1 MLTPVARLQS
11 VGERI
16 KNTGMRGSKRF
27 VAGVAALVFVATA
40 MAGTAAADNRRE
52 GQVRRTPELRDV
64 QHIVVLMQENRS
76 YDEYFGAL
84 SRKGGAASKKSPT
97 PTNPNPLDPSATIA
111 AFHQG
116 ANCEVDDLNHAWTG
130 THAEIDSGR
139 MDGFT
144 AQNAIPAD
152 ATGSRAMGQYDST
165 DLPYYYGL
173 ANTFGIGDRYFTSVP
188 GPTFP
193 NRFYEMA
200 GTSFGHIQN
209 DFPPEG
215 GWPQPTIFGRL
226 QDAGISW
233 KVYDAQF
240 PTASFFADVKAHM
253 ENVQPISQY
262 FADAAAGTL
271 PQVAFV
277 EPIYIGTVSEES
289 DEHPPAN
296 MQVGQEFTANV
307 LHALMASRDWSS
319 SAFFLTWDEHGG
331 YYDHVAPPA
340 APVPDS
346 IPPILG
352 PGDVPAAFDH
362 YGVRVPFVVVSPFAK
377 PHFVSHRVSDH
388 TSIPAFIERRFNLLP
403 LTQRDAKANT
413 LLEYFDFA
421 HPHFTKPPKLPTATV
436 DPSKA
441 AQCAALDPG
450 TLGV

>member
-1 MLTPVARLQS
+1 M
-11 VGERI
+11 
-16 KNTGMRGSKRF
+16 TGTNQIAT
-27 VAGVAALVFVATA
+27 VVAALALAVTG
-40 MAGTAAADNRRE
+40 MTGTAAAGNSHVGRQRRAP
-52 GQVRRTPELRDV
+52 QLQAV

-76 YDEYFGAL
+76 YDHYFSAL
-84 SRKGGAASKKSPT
+84 AAKGGAASKKAPT
-97 PTNPNPLDPSATIA
+97 ATNPNPVDPSAKIA

-116 ANCEVDDLNHAWTG
+116 ANCEVADPNHAWTG
-130 THAEIDSGR
+130 THAEIGSGG
-139 MDGFT
+139 MEGFT
-144 AQNAIPAD
+144 AQNAVPAD
-152 ATGSRAMGQYDST
+152 PTGSRAMGYYDAT

-173 ANTFGIGDRYFTSVP
+173 AKTFGIGDRYFSSVP

-200 GTSFGHIQN
+200 GTSFGHIRN

-277 EPIYIGTVSEES
+277 EPTYIGSVSEES

-296 MQVGQEFTANV
+296 MQVGQQFTASV
-307 LHALMASRDWSS
+307 LQALMTSRNWSS

-331 YYDHVAPPA
+331 YYDHVTPPSAPL
-340 APVPDS
+340 PDS
-346 IPPILG
+346 ISPILG
-352 PGDVPAAFDH
+352 ANDVPAAFDH
-362 YGVRVPFVVVSPFAK
+362 YGVRVPLIVASPFSK
-377 PHFVSHRVSDH
+377 GNFVSHRVSDH
-388 TSIPAFIERRFNLLP
+388 ASIPAFIERRFNLAP
-403 LTQRDAKANT
+403 LTQRDAKANA

-421 HPHFTKPPKLPTATV
+421 HPQFRRPPRLPTATV
-436 DPSKA
+436 DPTKA
-441 AQCAALDPG
+441 AQCAALQPG
-450 TLGV
+450 LLGV

>member
-1 MLTPVARLQS
+1 MSGTNRLAA
-11 VGERI
+11 VL
-16 KNTGMRGSKRF
+16 
-27 VAGVAALVFVATA
+27 AALALAATA
-40 MAGTAAADNRRE
+40 LTGTAAAETGHDGN
-52 GQVRRTPELRDV
+52 QRRTPQLRDV

-76 YDEYFGAL
+76 YDQYFRAL
-84 SRKGGAASKKSPT
+84 SGKSRPASKKSPT
-97 PTNPNPLDPSATIA
+97 PTNPNPLDPSAKIA

-116 ANCEVDDLNHAWTG
+116 ANCEVADLNHSWTG
-130 THAEIDSGR
+130 THAEINNGR
-139 MDGFT
+139 MDGFA
-144 AQNAIPAD
+144 AQNASPAD
-152 ATGSRAMGQYDST
+152 TTGSRALGQYDST

-173 ANTFGIGDRYFTSVP
+173 ANTFGIGDRYFASVP
-188 GPTFP
+188 GPTYP
-193 NRFYEMA
+193 NRLYEMA

-215 GWPQPTIFGRL
+215 GWTQPTIFGRL

-277 EPIYIGTVSEES
+277 EPTYIGTVSEES

-296 MQVGQEFTANV
+296 MQVGQQFTANV

-340 APVPDS
+340 APIPDS
-346 IPPILG
+346 IAPILG
-352 PGDVPAAFDH
+352 PGDVPAAFDQ
-362 YGVRVPFVVVSPFAK
+362 YGVRVPFVVASPFSK

-388 TSIPAFIERRFNLLP
+388 TSIPAFIERRFNLPP

-441 AQCAALDPG
+441 AQCAALQPG
-450 TLGV
+450 TLGA

>member
-1 MLTPVARLQS
+1 MKERNRL
-11 VGERI
+11 V
-16 KNTGMRGSKRF
+16 
-27 VAGVAALVFVATA
+27 VVAAALALAATA
-40 MAGTAAADNRRE
+40 MIGTAAATNSREVHQRRPP
-52 GQVRRTPELRDV
+52 QLRHL

-76 YDEYFGAL
+76 YDHYFGAL
-84 SRKGGAASKKSPT
+84 ARSRQSASKAAPT
-97 PTNPNPLDPSATIA
+97 TGNPNPVDPSAKIA
-111 AFHQG
+111 PFHQQ
-116 ANCEVDDLNHAWTG
+116 ANCEVDDLNHSWTG
-130 THAEIDSGR
+130 THAEIDSGG

-144 AQNAIPAD
+144 AQNTTPAD
-152 ATGSRAMGQYDST
+152 ATGRRAMGYYNAT
-165 DLPYYYGL
+165 DLPFYYGL
-173 ANTFGIGDRYFTSVP
+173 ANTFGIGDRYFSSVP

-240 PTASFFADVKAHM
+240 PTAAFFADVRANMDH
-253 ENVQPISQY
+253 VQPISQY

-271 PQVAFV
+271 PQVAFI
-277 EPIYIGTVSEES
+277 EPTYIGSVTEES

-296 MQVGQEFTANV
+296 MQVGQQFTANV
-307 LHALMASRDWSS
+307 LQALMKSRDWSS

-340 APVPDS
+340 APIPDN
-346 IPPILG
+346 IPPMLG
-352 PGDVPAAFDH
+352 AADVPAAFDH
-362 YGVRVPFVVVSPFAK
+362 YGVRVPFVVVSPFSK

-388 TSIPAFIERRFNLLP
+388 SSIPALIEHRFNLPP
-403 LTQRDAKANT
+403 LTQRDAKANP

-421 HPHFTKPPKLPTATV
+421 HPRFRRLSKLPTATI
-436 DPSKA
+436 DPTKA
-441 AQCAALDPG
+441 AQCAALHPG
-450 TLGV
+450 VLGT